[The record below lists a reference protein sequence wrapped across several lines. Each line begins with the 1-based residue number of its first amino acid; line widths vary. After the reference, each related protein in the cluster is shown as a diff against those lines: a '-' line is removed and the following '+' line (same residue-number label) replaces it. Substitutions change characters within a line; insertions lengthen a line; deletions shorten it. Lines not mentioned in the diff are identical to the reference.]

1 MFLSTHKESG
11 IVANSIPVE
20 YKALAGK
27 LKDHLPVEITAV
39 NRTELEPLWDYMV
52 KSYHYLGYK
61 KMIGPRIKYLAR
73 FEGIPIA
80 ALSYKSAFFKVAA
93 RDDYIGWSAQQKN
106 LYLKHVVNNNRFLIL
121 PWVKVK
127 NLASHLLSRT
137 LKMLQ
142 SDWPERFGAEPYLV
156 ETFVDESYE
165 GTCYRAA
172 NWIYLGETSGF
183 AKIGSAFTY
192 HGRRKSIYLYV
203 YDEKKLKNLTNSTPC
218 HRTLQYK
225 RERVP
230 NMMLHTPT
238 WDPKILEEVG
248 INEDEISSLGDSLEE
263 YLAIYQPCYARK
275 DQRKHGE
282 TFVKG
287 LLSDL
292 KRKSIEPIALEN
304 VGPKGVRPLQIF
316 FKHSPVDDEM
326 MLHIYQQRLASN
338 IASPKGMINTDASDF
353 VKKGKNSVGVYR
365 QYCGAIGKVENC
377 QSGVFVGYS
386 SENGY
391 GLVDRRLFIPEAW
404 FGEDYADLRHDCGVP
419 EDLTFKTRI
428 ELAAEMITRTVETGL
443 FPARWIGCDSFFGRS
458 KEFLAS
464 LPEGYYYFADIP
476 ENTMVWPKM
485 PEVFTPKYSGRGPR
499 PTKPMTSTAPVP
511 VSQIAEDENIP
522 WQQKVLGEGA
532 KGPIVTHV
540 KVLRVVEAKKD
551 SGRYLPY
558 RETWLYIRSYENG
571 RVKYAFSNA
580 PADMKQEEL
589 DQAALMRWPIEQC
602 FEECK
607 SYLGMKDY
615 ETRSWIAWHRHMMY
629 VFIAHL
635 FITELRLKFKKNTYF
650 DHATGEKACH
660 RSSD

>member
-1 MFLSTHKESG
+1 MSSNISDFR
-11 IVANSIPVE
+11 
-20 YKALAGK
+20 ALAGI
-27 LKDHLPVEITAV
+27 LKDHLPVEVTAV
-39 NRTELEPLWDYMV
+39 NRTELEQLWDYMV
-52 KSYHYLGYK
+52 RNYHYLGYE
-61 KMIGPRIKYLAR
+61 KMIGPRIKYLACYK
-73 FEGIPIA
+73 GIPIA

-93 RDDYIGWSAQQKN
+93 RDAYIGWNTQRKN
-106 LYLKHVVNNNRFLIL
+106 LYLRHVINNNRFLIL
-121 PWVKVK
+121 PWVKIK
-127 NLASHLLSRT
+127 NLASYLLSRT

-142 SDWPERFGAEPYLV
+142 IDWPERFSVEPYLV
-156 ETFVDESYE
+156 ETFIDTSNYS

-183 AKIGSAFTY
+183 SKDGSVFTY
-192 HGRRKSIYLYV
+192 HGRKKSVYIYV
-203 YDEKKLKNLTNSTPC
+203 FDDKKLKSLTNSAPC
-218 HRTLQYK
+218 HWTLNTK

-238 WDPKILEEVG
+238 WDPEILEKAG
-248 INEDEISSLGDSLEE
+248 INENDFSSLGDYLQE
-263 YLAIYQPCYARK
+263 YLGIYQPCYSRK

-282 TFVKG
+282 TFIKG

-292 KRKSIEPIALEN
+292 ERKSIEPIALES

-326 MLHIYQQRLASN
+326 MLHTYQQRLASN
-338 IASPKGMINTDASDF
+338 IASAEGMINTDASDF

-365 QYCGAIGKVENC
+365 QHCGALGKVENC

-386 SENGY
+386 SEIGY
-391 GLVDRRLFIPEAW
+391 GLVDRRLYMPEAW
-404 FGEDYADLRHDCGVP
+404 FGDEYTNLRRDCGVP

-428 ELAAEMITRTVETGL
+428 ELALEMINQTVETGL

-464 LPEGYYYFADIP
+464 LPEGYYYFADVPENKMVWLEMPTVSIP
-476 ENTMVWPKM
+476 E
-485 PEVFTPKYSGRGPR
+485 YSGRGPR
-499 PTKPMTSTAPVP
+499 PQKPKASTAPIP
-511 VSQIAEDENIP
+511 VSQIARDENIP

-540 KVLRVVEAKKD
+540 KVLRIVEAKKEH
-551 SGRYLPY
+551 GRYLPDQ
-558 RETWLYIRSYENG
+558 ELWLYIRSYDNG
-571 RVKYAFSNA
+571 RIKYAFSNA
-580 PADMKQEEL
+580 PFEIEQEEL
-589 DQAALMRWPIEQC
+589 DKAALMRWPIEQC

-615 ETRSWIAWHRHMMY
+615 ETRSWVAWHRHMLY

-635 FITELRLKFKKNTYF
+635 FITELRLKF
-650 DHATGEKACH
+650 
-660 RSSD
+660 